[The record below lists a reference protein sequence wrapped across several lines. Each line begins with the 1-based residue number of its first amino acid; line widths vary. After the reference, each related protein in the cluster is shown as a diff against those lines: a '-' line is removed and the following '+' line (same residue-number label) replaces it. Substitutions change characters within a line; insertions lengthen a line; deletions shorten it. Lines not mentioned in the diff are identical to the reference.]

1 MEHFGDRLSN
11 RIQKLS
17 NPTVV
22 GLDPRLSQIPSFIKE
37 VAIKKHGGENLEAV
51 AAAIIMFNVGIIEAV
66 ADIVPAVKPQ
76 IAFYEQYGHAGLF
89 AYEQTIKYA
98 QEKGMIVIGD
108 AKRNDISST
117 AEAYANGHLGE
128 VDVFGKLL
136 TTINADSLTVTPYLG
151 SDGITPFTKVCQEHG
166 RGIFVLV
173 RTSNPSADEIQG
185 QAVGDHLLDEEVASL
200 VEGWGR
206 DLIGDTGYSSVG
218 AVIGATYPEEARTL
232 RNLMPNQIFLVPGYG
247 AQGGGAEDV
256 KPCFHDNGTGAIV
269 NSSRGI
275 IFAYQKDDKWKE
287 EQYHEAARE
296 AALAMK
302 EDLGKLFG

>member
-1 MEHFGDRLSN
+1 MENFGD
-11 RIQKLS
+11 KLASLIHKMS

-22 GLDPRLSQIPSFIKE
+22 GLDPRLDKIPSFIKE
-37 VAIKKHGGENLEAV
+37 EAIQLHGGQNLEAV
-51 AAAIIMFNVGIIEAV
+51 AEALFEFNKGIIDAV
-66 ADIVPAVKPQ
+66 ADVVPAVKPQ
-76 IAFYEQYGHAGLF
+76 IAFYEQYGHAGF
-89 AYEQTIKYA
+89 AAYEKTVKYA
-98 QEKGMIVIGD
+98 QEKGMLVIGD

-117 AEAYANGHLGE
+117 AQAYADGHLGQ
-128 VDVFGKLL
+128 VDVFG
-136 TTINADSLTVTPYLG
+136 TPAEVIGTDALTVTPYLG
-151 SDGITPFTKVCQEHG
+151 SDGITPFTKVCKEQG
-166 RGIFVLV
+166 KGIFVLV

-185 QAVGDHLLDEEVASL
+185 QAVGDHLLDEEVAML

-206 DLIGDTGYSSVG
+206 DLIGEAGYSSVG
-218 AVIGATYPEEARTL
+218 AVIGATYPEEARAL

-275 IFAYQKDDKWKE
+275 IFAYTKDDKWNE
-287 EQYHEAARE
+287 GQFGEAARE

-302 EDLGKLFG
+302 EDLNRLF